1 MRYGGDALLLVKE
14 IDIYLVQKLLY
25 FFDENIKLT
34 VDTLKDGKVYF
45 LDIWIVKDKT
55 NFNQSFN
62 MNHFYFL

>member
-45 LDIWIVKDKT
+45 LDIWNVKDKT

>member
-62 MNHFYFL
+62 MNHFYVL

>member
-14 IDIYLVQKLLY
+14 IDIYLVQKPLY

-45 LDIWIVKDKT
+45 LDIWNVKDKT

>member
-34 VDTLKDGKVYF
+34 VDTLKDGKVYC

>member
-45 LDIWIVKDKT
+45 LDI
-55 NFNQSFN
+55 
-62 MNHFYFL
+62 

>member
-1 MRYGGDALLLVKE
+1 MRHGGDALLLVKE
-14 IDIYLVQKLLY
+14 IDIYLVQKPLY

-45 LDIWIVKDKT
+45 LDIWNVKDKT